1 MWYVARIDRTAP
13 KNLLNKV
20 KTMSGA
26 EAGALYALAGSALT
40 AASSLI
46 ALVISK
52 IKCRRVIDEDGN
64 AHCLSACSDKPLT
77 AEDLTV
83 DEYTVGDRQVLLLS
97 AKK

>member
-1 MWYVARIDRTAP
+1 
-13 KNLLNKV
+13 
-20 KTMSGA
+20 MSGA
-26 EAGALYALAGSALT
+26 EAGAGYVLAGSALT

-46 ALVISK
+46 ALIISK
-52 IKCRRVIDEDGN
+52 IKCRRVLDDDGH

-83 DEYTVGDRQVLLLS
+83 EEHTVGDRQVLLLS